1 MCFSAG
7 ASFAAGAGL
16 AIIGGASLKVGRGEE
31 KIIAFIPIAF
41 AIQQVLEGIQ
51 WLALGR
57 GCTSFFSGYGFLFF
71 ALIFWPIYVPFAVYI
86 LDKKKRKILRWFV
99 VLGAC
104 LASFFVFLLLTEPL
118 AIFSVNQ
125 SISYNFKIPFDYLAT
140 LLYMSVIILPLLLS
154 SHHMF
159 RLLALAVAFLGLF
172 ATFFFFET
180 FISVWCFFSAI
191 ISMLCYFYLKR
202 KTPHMLK

>member
-7 ASFAAGAGL
+7 ASFAASAGL
-16 AIIGGASLKVGRGEE
+16 AVLGGASLKVARKEE
-31 KIIAFIPIAF
+31 RIIAFIPIAF
-41 AIQQVLEGIQ
+41 AIQQALEGVQ

-57 GCTSFFSGYGFLFF
+57 GCTSLLSGYGFLFF
-71 ALIFWPIYVPFAVYI
+71 ALMFWPIYVPLAVYI
-86 LDKKKRKILRWFV
+86 LDKKKRKILKWFV
-99 VLGAC
+99 VLGVL
-104 LASFFVFLLLTEPL
+104 LASFFLFLLLTESL
-118 AIFSVNQ
+118 SIVSVNQ

-140 LLYMSVIILPLLLS
+140 LLYMSVIVLPLLIS

-159 RLLALAVAFLGLF
+159 RLLALAVTFLGLF
-172 ATFFFFET
+172 ASLFFFQT

-202 KTPHMLK
+202 RAPSMLK